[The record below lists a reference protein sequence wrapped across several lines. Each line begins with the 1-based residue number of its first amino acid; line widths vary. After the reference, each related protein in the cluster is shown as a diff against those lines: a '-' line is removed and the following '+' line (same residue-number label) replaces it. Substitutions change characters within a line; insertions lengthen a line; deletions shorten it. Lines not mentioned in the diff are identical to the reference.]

1 MDEAACSLCTM
12 FRFVSSGRESSSAA
26 SSFADFAAL
35 NGDNAIFWISS
46 MAFAMSSGGDIS
58 MSRQISKALLSCS
71 CLAMVALFSEPLARD
86 IGFSIFSRASARV
99 AWLLLPH
106 QQLGRRERGFP
117 ATGRRS
123 RSPNLW
129 SGVSYRTVPFYLA
142 QHAGRG
148 RDHLET
154 VTSLRATSTTRGAP
168 KQAHR
173 QRMRAP
179 RSSMHSRT

>member
-71 CLAMVALFSEPLARD
+71 CLAIVALFNEPLARD
-86 IGFSIFSRASARV
+86 MAFLFFRGRAPGPQGFFRLVNGLEGKDEAFQGRV
-99 AWLLLPH
+99 A
-106 QQLGRRERGFP
+106 
-117 ATGRRS
+117 
-123 RSPNLW
+123 
-129 SGVSYRTVPFYLA
+129 
-142 QHAGRG
+142 
-148 RDHLET
+148 DH
-154 VTSLRATSTTRGAP
+154 VR
-168 KQAHR
+168 
-173 QRMRAP
+173 
-179 RSSMHSRT
+179 